1 DHLRT
6 SKAMHR
12 IIEKLR
18 SDGFED
24 VVLLSHH
31 FAQRKIGKTETSNL
45 IHESESAL
53 DQLDQLFP
61 DMNFYPFQSD
71 TIPAL
76 SLKTSDN
83 SRVYEVPHHQ
93 YHTAII
99 NQKEYK
105 QSLSV
110 YSFATKRTVGVRTQN
125 GICSY

>member
-1 DHLRT
+1 MKV
-6 SKAMHR
+6 KA
-12 IIEKLR
+12 LC
-18 SDGFED
+18 
-24 VVLLSHH
+24 
-31 FAQRKIGKTETSNL
+31 
-45 IHESESAL
+45 

-61 DMNFYPFQSD
+61 NMNFYPFQSD

-125 GICSY
+125 GICSYFYMLTSQEHSIHNDKRIRLHSKIIDVN